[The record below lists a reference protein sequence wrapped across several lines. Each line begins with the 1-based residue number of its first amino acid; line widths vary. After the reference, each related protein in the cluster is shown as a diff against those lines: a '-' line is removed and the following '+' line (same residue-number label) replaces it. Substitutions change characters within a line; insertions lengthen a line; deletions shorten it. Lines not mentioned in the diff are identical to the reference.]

1 MDYTIVLNGTL
12 FEGKSSSLVGRGGAN
27 TSDSLVTL
35 TPTTLILPVQITTG
49 DYSNR
54 WENYEGVIVAVIP
67 EPGVLSLGLFGM
79 AAILIARA
87 RRHG

>member
-1 MDYTIVLNGTL
+1 LDYTLELNGA
-12 FEGKSSSLVGRGGAN
+12 FYEGKSTSLVGRGGAN

-54 WENYEGVIVAVIP
+54 RENYEGVIVAVIP

-87 RRHG
+87 RRHS